1 MILRKF
7 LYGKLVVYDFFKK
20 KEGDSMV
27 IRYPNGKLY
36 SGDKKEP
43 PKQAKIAPPKGTKK
57 ADVSYSNRGKSLED
71 DLNET
76 NMFYLQQKLA
86 NIHKKPV
93 PIQIV
98 KVDYPARSAAVIR
111 EAYFRT
117 PSTTDYN
124 GVYNGYYIDFEAKET
139 DSKTS
144 FPLKNIHPH
153 QMEHMKSIL
162 HQRGIA
168 FFIVRFSTLRRNF
181 VVSYNLVARFYDV
194 MDSGGRKSIPFTTF
208 ETEAIEIQEGYLPR
222 LDYLKA
228 VDAIITDINVCE
240 SEEK

>member
-1 MILRKF
+1 M
-7 LYGKLVVYDFFKK
+7 
-20 KEGDSMV
+20 
-27 IRYPNGKLY
+27 
-36 SGDKKEP
+36 
-43 PKQAKIAPPKGTKK
+43 
-57 ADVSYSNRGKSLED
+57 
-71 DLNET
+71 
-76 NMFYLQQKLA
+76 A

-124 GVYNGYYIDFEAKET
+124 GVWNGFYIDFEAKET

-153 QMEHMKSIL
+153 QMAHMESVEQ
-162 HQRGIA
+162 QRGIT
-168 FFIVRFSTLRRNF
+168 FFIVRFSKLRRNF
-181 VVSYNLVARFYDV
+181 VMPFQIVEQYWTL
-194 MDSGGRKSIPFTTF
+194 MQTGGRKSIPLSVF
-208 ETEAIEIQEGYLPR
+208 EQQAIEIQEGYLPR
-222 LDYLKA
+222 LDYLEA
-228 VDAIITDINVCE
+228 VNKLIANRIVCE